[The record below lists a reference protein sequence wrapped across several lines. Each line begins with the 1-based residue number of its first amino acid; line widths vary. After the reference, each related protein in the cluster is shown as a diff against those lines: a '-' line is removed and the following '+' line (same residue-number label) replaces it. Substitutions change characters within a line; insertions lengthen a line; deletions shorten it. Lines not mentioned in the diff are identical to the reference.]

1 VLVWSFCQEGEMM
14 TEEGKR
20 LIWFYGRECPHC
32 RALHPVV
39 DKFMA
44 DAKVKIELLE
54 VWHDEQNAQLM
65 RKFGDAIS
73 EACGGSLG
81 VPAFYNEKTG
91 KAICGAR
98 INTEKLA
105 KWAGLQA

>member
-1 VLVWSFCQEGEMM
+1 MAQEGE
-14 TEEGKR
+14 R

-32 RALHPVV
+32 KALHPVV
-39 DKFMA
+39 DKFSQ
-44 DAKVKIELLE
+44 DTGIEITQLE
-54 VWHDEQNAQLM
+54 VWHDDKNAQLM
-65 RKFGDAIS
+65 RKYGKALT

-98 INTEKLA
+98 IDASKLQ
-105 KWAGLQA
+105 KWATGQ